1 MVRLILIAVAIFL
14 AIYLL
19 SRRFNA
25 GQKGNDGEE
34 EVVSPRSGGF
44 LIAVIAVVAV
54 LSLIFILPRLG
65 ISLGGLIQK
74 LNPFR
79 CISTHLRFH
88 HQIFLQVAVS
98 DSLVRCG
105 SKASKIYV

>member
-25 GQKGNDGEE
+25 SQQGDDGEGN
-34 EVVSPRSGGF
+34 VVSPRSGGF
-44 LIAVIAVVAV
+44 LMVVIAVIAV

-65 ISLGGLIQK
+65 VNLGGLLQK
-74 LNPFR
+74 AMALFPIIRAFLPF
-79 CISTHLRFH
+79 
-88 HQIFLQVAVS
+88 
-98 DSLVRCG
+98 
-105 SKASKIYV
+105 

>member
-25 GQKGNDGEE
+25 NQQGNDVEGN
-34 EVVSPRSGGF
+34 VVSPRSGGF
-44 LIAVIAVVAV
+44 LMVVIAVAAV

-65 ISLGGLIQK
+65 VSLGGLLQK
-74 LNPFR
+74 AMALFPIIRAFLPF
-79 CISTHLRFH
+79 
-88 HQIFLQVAVS
+88 
-98 DSLVRCG
+98 
-105 SKASKIYV
+105 

>member
-25 GQKGNDGEE
+25 NQQGNDVEGN
-34 EVVSPRSGGF
+34 VVSPRSGGF
-44 LIAVIAVVAV
+44 LMVVIAVIAV

-65 ISLGGLIQK
+65 ISLGSLLQK
-74 LNPFR
+74 AMALFPIIRAFLPF
-79 CISTHLRFH
+79 
-88 HQIFLQVAVS
+88 
-98 DSLVRCG
+98 
-105 SKASKIYV
+105 

>member
-25 GQKGNDGEE
+25 SQQGNDGEGD
-34 EVVSPRSGGF
+34 VVSPRSGGF
-44 LIAVIAVVAV
+44 LMVVIAV

-65 ISLGGLIQK
+65 VSFVGLLQK
-74 LNPFR
+74 AMALFPIIRAFLPF
-79 CISTHLRFH
+79 
-88 HQIFLQVAVS
+88 
-98 DSLVRCG
+98 
-105 SKASKIYV
+105 

>member
-25 GQKGNDGEE
+25 SQRGNAVEGN
-34 EVVSPRSGGF
+34 VISPRSGGF
-44 LIAVIAVVAV
+44 LMVVIAV

-65 ISLGGLIQK
+65 VSFVGLLQK
-74 LNPFR
+74 AMALFPIIRAFLPF
-79 CISTHLRFH
+79 
-88 HQIFLQVAVS
+88 
-98 DSLVRCG
+98 
-105 SKASKIYV
+105 